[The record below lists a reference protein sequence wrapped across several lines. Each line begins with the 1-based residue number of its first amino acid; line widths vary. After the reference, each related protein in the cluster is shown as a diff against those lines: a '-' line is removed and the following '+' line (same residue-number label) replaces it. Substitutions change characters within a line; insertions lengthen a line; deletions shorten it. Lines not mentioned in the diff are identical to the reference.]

1 MNANVSTLL
10 RCAGLAAGAA
20 FALPGLSAAAP
31 TDAFPNFDSYI
42 KITGQDA
49 AITGDSSAFQKRTTQ
64 SQDGSVGIEDLHYS
78 KDLNKSTSM
87 VIDGRALS
95 GSEDYLAHL
104 NFTKEDFGSF
114 DTGYKRFRTFYDGIG
129 GFFPLSKTWMPL
141 KNEDLH
147 VDRGEFWAEV
157 KLNRP
162 DQPALTL
169 RYSNA
174 TRTGQK
180 DSTSWNDTDFTG
192 LPNNNPP
199 ISQVRKLVPSYL
211 DLSERHQ
218 TLRGSITHTVG
229 KTTYELTL
237 TGEATRN
244 LDTRFGTRF
253 PGEAKPFPNPAA
265 TKLLTAAT
273 MNNQIQYSQADG
285 IDERLFNAIART
297 ETVFNDKI
305 TLKVSA
311 GFEHLTNDFSG
322 DRPLYTVTPTAVG
335 LIIAQSNNN
344 LNLAGISK
352 AKVYKGAIALDT
364 KPTKDLSVNVALKG
378 EDRYTRSDATLTSV
392 AASVNTTTGVIT
404 TTPTNQAEYS
414 RVKDHSLTPV
424 LDINYTGFK
433 SVSLFASAS
442 KDIVNGDERE
452 ITPYK
457 IGTTPAASALFL
469 NNASQD
475 RAYYSIGAVA
485 KPFRLLTVR
494 GEVYYKDN
502 TNSSAS
508 YGIDPNSYYELAT
521 QFTGVK
527 LTVAAKL
534 TPTLSSSTRYV
545 YQKGKAQT
553 TGYLTTTPEYDS
565 MNAGNHMISETI
577 DWTPN
582 AQFYAQANCS
592 LVFNTINTIYPRAG
606 IAPASG
612 TSIAWNVNS
621 LIQNSD
627 NNYTTASLLAG
638 AVLTKADDL
647 QIRVT
652 YYRANNYT
660 PSIALLSMPYGADNK
675 EYSATVSL
683 KHKFNK
689 RLLGDFRVGYID
701 STSALSGGNTDFRG
715 PVACLSLTYAL

>member
-20 FALPGLSAAAP
+20 FALPGVHAAVP
-31 TDAFPNFDSYI
+31 TDAFPNFESYI

-49 AITGDSSAFQKRTTQ
+49 SITGDGAAFQKRTTKPR
-64 SQDGSVGIEDLHYS
+64 DGSVGIEDFYYS
-78 KDLNKSTSM
+78 KDLDKTTAM
-87 VIDGRALS
+87 VVDGHALA
-95 GSEDYLAHL
+95 GSENYLAHL
-104 NFTKEDFGSF
+104 NFTKTDFGSF
-114 DTGYKRFRTFYDGIG
+114 DFGYKRFRTFYDGIG
-129 GFFPLSKTWMPL
+129 GFFPLSKTWLPL

-147 VDRGEFWAEV
+147 VDRGEFWAEL

-162 DQPALTL
+162 DQPAFTL

-174 TRTGQK
+174 TRTGEK

-192 LPNNNPP
+192 LPNNTPP
-199 ISQVRKLVPSYL
+199 LSQVRKLIPSYL

-218 TLRGSITHTVG
+218 TLRGSISHTVG

-253 PGEAKPFPNPAA
+253 PGEAKPFPAPAA
-265 TKLLTAAT
+265 TVLLPAAK
-273 MNNQIQYSQADG
+273 MNNQIQYSQTNG
-285 IDERLFNAIART
+285 IDERLFNALART

-305 TLKVSA
+305 TLKISL
-311 GFEHLTNDFSG
+311 GYEHLKNDFSG

-335 LIIAQSNNN
+335 LVIAQSNNN

-352 AKVYKGAIALDT
+352 AKVYKSAVALDT
-364 KPTKDLSVNVALKG
+364 KPTKYLAVNVALKG

-392 AASVNTTTGVIT
+392 AATVNTTTGVIT
-404 TTPTNQAEYS
+404 TTPTNQAENS

-424 LDINYTGFK
+424 LDLNYTRFQN
-433 SVSLFASAS
+433 VSFFASAS

-452 ITPYK
+452 VTPYK
-457 IGTTPAASALFL
+457 IGTVPANSALFY

-475 RAYYSIGAVA
+475 RACYSVGAVA
-485 KPFRLLTVR
+485 KPAGLLTVR
-494 GEVYYKDN
+494 GEVFYKDN

-508 YGIDPNSYYELAT
+508 YGNDPNTYYELAT

-527 LTVAAKL
+527 VTVAAKL
-534 TPTLSSSTRYV
+534 SPTLSSSTRYV

-553 TGYLTTTPEYDS
+553 RGYLTTTPEYDS
-565 MNAGNHMISETI
+565 MDAGNHMICETI

-582 AQFYAQANCS
+582 AQFYVQANGS
-592 LVFNTINTIYPRAG
+592 LVFNTINTVYPRAG
-606 IAPASG
+606 IAPAAG
-612 TSIAWNVNS
+612 TSVAWNVNGV
-621 LIQNSD
+621 LQNSD

-638 AVLTKADDL
+638 AVLTKRDDL
-647 QIRVT
+647 QVKVT
-652 YYRANNYT
+652 YYRANDYI

-675 EYSATVSL
+675 EYSATVGV
-683 KHKFNK
+683 KHKFNN
-689 RLLGDFRVGYID
+689 RLLGDFKVGYID
-701 STSALSGGNTDFRG
+701 STSVLSGGNTDFRG
-715 PVACLSLTYAL
+715 PVACLSLEFAL